1 MSLFEAQN
9 QVVYQMDPETA
20 QTLRGVKHQ
29 IHRISNQYPN
39 RPVRIQTLDGVIYE
53 GRISHI
59 DGGHLF
65 LIIPGPPGG
74 GYGSGQGYG
83 GGYGPGGPGV
93 DAGYGSYGGSYPQN
107 RSLFNPNPYSSYYNN
122 VILPLVL
129 FELLVITLL

>member
-1 MSLFEAQN
+1 MSIFEAQN
-9 QVVYQMDPETA
+9 QVVYQMDPGTA
-20 QTLRGVKHQ
+20 QTMRGIKHQ

-39 RPVRIQTLDGVIYE
+39 RHVRIQTLDGVTYE

-65 LIIPGPPGG
+65 LIIPAPPGSGYGSGGQGQGG
-74 GYGSGQGYG
+74 GYGA
-83 GGYGPGGPGV
+83 GYGPF
-93 DAGYGSYGGSYPQN
+93 GGSYPQS